1 MGNVLT
7 SPIRGVPLV
16 LANSYGSSPSI
27 PCYQRRHSRFVRHIT
42 VFYRTST
49 FMFVLSLALVTL
61 CYYYKQIKRPQENFW
76 PALARCSS
84 SYCCATVKIFVDS
97 INYDTIHCPTGKF
110 SMTPSWTPRYHCD
123 DIINKSSVPLRFH
136 SSTIA
141 QLENF
146 QPRTENL
153 SVQIG
158 LYGMHVD
165 FSQ

>member
-1 MGNVLT
+1 MLPAQAFT
-7 SPIRGVPLV
+7 LVP
-16 LANSYGSSPSI
+16 Y
-27 PCYQRRHSRFVRHIT
+27 IT

-123 DIINKSSVPLRFH
+123 DIKGKSSVPFI
-136 SSTIA
+136 STQVQSFEDEITG
-141 QLENF
+141 QVPQKFFVVLWG
-146 QPRTENL
+146 NL
-153 SVQIG
+153 D
-158 LYGMHVD
+158 LK
-165 FSQ
+165 